1 MSEHKVD
8 TDYLQRLEKE
18 IRYLRSVLD
27 EHGIVYKFDDRR
39 DSQAGWDSGTEIL
52 PIEASLDTARLMYS
66 MFQGRKDVYARRSKN
81 KIYYP
86 QCLNRWKPCC
96 PKNQNPKS
104 KCTECGFKE
113 YEPLRYSLIIRH
125 IQGLKEDCSDVLG
138 IYPLWPDNSCRFIV
152 FDFDNHNQE
161 ESSSMEWQEE
171 VDALRGICA
180 LSGIDALVER
190 SRSGKGAH
198 VWIFFSEAVSAKKAR
213 RFGNALVSKG
223 SESVSMK
230 SFRYYDRLMPMQDS
244 LPDGGLGNLIALPLQ
259 GQAVKNGNSVFVDEG
274 WIPYRN
280 QLKKLSSVRK
290 LSESDIDGFLND
302 WKVDEDDLLRE
313 CGPKLE
319 ESLFYSSRE
328 SGINST
334 DAECGVEVVLKDG
347 IYVSKDGL
355 SPRLQNAIRRMAA
368 YKNPEFYKKLGLGF
382 STLNIPR
389 IVYCGYDTDRHIAL
403 PRGCDIGLKELLFNA
418 GIDCRVKDERQSGR
432 PLNVTFNGKLYPEQS
447 KAVKSLLEYDNGIL
461 NAATSFGKTVVGAYI
476 VAQRKVSTLILVHNV
491 EIMNRWVE
499 DLTKFLSVDEPYPSY
514 TTPTGRIKYRTSLIG
529 TFSSQKNSRTGI
541 IDVAMVTSLGKPDE
555 INPLVN
561 EYGMVIMDE
570 CHHAAAF
577 SSESVLRSVR
587 ARYVYGMTATLKRDD
602 GQDRRILM
610 HIGPVRYRY
619 TAKERAEKQGIGHYV
634 YPRFTR
640 LIDVSAD
647 KLTIT
652 KALELVATSPLR
664 NSQIVADAVDCIN
677 KGRTP
682 IIMTKRKDHAS
693 DLYEALKNAA
703 RHVFLLQGGG
713 SAKEREALRHRM
725 ESVPKEES
733 MALVA
738 TGQYVGEG
746 FNYPRL
752 DTLLLAMPISFENNV
767 EQYAGRL
774 NRDYEGKKD
783 VIIFDYID
791 QHIPILERMYHKRMR
806 TYKRIGFEICA
817 EVADTQ
823 NAHNSIFDSDTYYDT
838 YRKDLESA
846 KSSVIISSPGLGTR
860 KVEDFIKL
868 SAGLLERGVAI
879 TVLTLSPTSYP
890 ADAVPLLARL
900 SASLSDAGITV
911 RSSERCRE
919 HFAVIDRSLVWYGSM
934 NLLSRERE
942 EDNLMRLQSE
952 AIAQE
957 LLERLLA
964 K

>member
-1 MSEHKVD
+1 MTEHLLD
-8 TDYLQRLEKE
+8 TEYLKRLEEE
-18 IRYLRSVLD
+18 IRYLRSLLD
-27 EHGIVYKFDDRR
+27 ERGIAYNFEGHLNHR
-39 DSQAGWDSGTEIL
+39 DEDAGTEIL
-52 PIEASLDTARLMYS
+52 PIEASLDTARLVYS

-86 QCLNRWKPCC
+86 QCQNRWKPCC
-96 PKNQNPKS
+96 HKNQNPKS
-104 KCTECGFKE
+104 KCSECGFKE

-125 IQGLKEDCSDVLG
+125 IQGQREDCSDVLG
-138 IYPLWPDNSCRFIV
+138 IYPLWQDDSCRFIV
-152 FDFDNHNQE
+152 FDFDNHSE
-161 ESSSMEWQEE
+161 EDNPSREWQEE
-171 VDALRGICA
+171 VDALRRICS

-190 SRSGKGAH
+190 SRSGNGAH
-198 VWIFFSEAVSAKKAR
+198 VWIFFSEPVSARKAR
-213 RFGNALVSKG
+213 RFGNALVTKG
-223 SESVSMK
+223 SESVSLK

-259 GQAVKNGNSVFVDEG
+259 GQAVKNGNSVFVDED
-274 WIPYRN
+274 WKPYHD
-280 QLKKLSSVRK
+280 QLKKLSTVRK
-290 LSESDIDGFLND
+290 LSESDIDGFLKA
-302 WKVDEDDLLRE
+302 WRVDDEVFPQEDT
-313 CGPKLE
+313 PQLE
-319 ESLFYSSRE
+319 RNLFSS
-328 SGINST
+328 SSKSSVGGD
-334 DAECGVEVVLKDG
+334 DATGLVEVILKDG

-355 SPRLQNAIRRMAA
+355 SPRLQNAIRRIAA
-368 YKNPEFYKKLGLGF
+368 YKNPEFYKQLRLGF
-382 STLNIPR
+382 PTLDIPR
-389 IVYCGYDTDRHIAL
+389 IVYCGYDTDRHIVL
-403 PRGCDIGLKELLFNA
+403 PRGCDTGLKELLFNA
-418 GIDCRVKDERQSGR
+418 GIDSRVVSERQSGR
-432 PLNVTFNGKLYPEQS
+432 SLNITFNGALYPEQS
-447 KAVKSLLEYDNGIL
+447 KAAKALLEYDNGIL
-461 NAATSFGKTVVGAYI
+461 NAATSFGKTVVGAYL
-476 VAQRKVSTLILVHNV
+476 VAQRKVNTLILVHNV

-499 DLTKFLSVDEPYPSY
+499 DLTRFLSIDEPYPSY
-514 TTPTGRIKYRTSLIG
+514 TTPTGRIKFRTSLIG
-529 TFSSQKNSRTGI
+529 TFSSQKNNRTGI
-541 IDVAMVTSLGKPDE
+541 VDVAMVTSLGKANE
-555 INPLVN
+555 INPVVN

-610 HIGPVRYRY
+610 HIGPVRYTY
-619 TAKERAEKQGIGHYV
+619 SAKERAAKQGIGHYV

-640 LIDVSAD
+640 LIDVSAE

-652 KALELVATSPLR
+652 KAFGLVVSNSLR

-682 IIMTKRKDHAS
+682 IVMTKRKDHAS
-693 DLYEALKNAA
+693 ELYGALKDAA

-713 SAKEREALRHRM
+713 SVKEREAIRCRM
-725 ESVPKEES
+725 ESVPKDES

-738 TGQYVGEG
+738 IGQYVGEG

-806 TYKRIGFEICA
+806 TYRRIGFEICS
-817 EVADTQ
+817 EVTDTQ
-823 NAHNSIFDSDTYYDT
+823 DVHNSIFDSATYYGT

-846 KSSVIISSPGLGTR
+846 KSSVIISSPGLGSS
-860 KVEDFIKL
+860 KVQDFIKL
-868 SAGLLERGVAI
+868 SAGLQERGVAI
-879 TVLTLSPTSYP
+879 TVLTLPPTSYP
-890 ADAVPLLARL
+890 ADAVPLQTRL
-900 SASLSDAGITV
+900 SASLSEAGITV

-942 EDNLMRLQSE
+942 DDNLMRLQSE
-952 AIAQE
+952 EIAQE
-957 LLERLLA
+957 LLERLLV